1 MKVDW
6 NVLIG
11 EAVTQLIRIFVPVAV
26 VLCFRWV
33 VQIWKQ
39 IKEKHPEIAE
49 LIAYAARVG
58 YAAAEEE
65 YRNYPAAAG
74 GDKMAFALYRAE
86 DYLKACG
93 VKVNDDVLR
102 DAIHEYGIDNY
113 KFSWTKPNIADVL
126 ADIRKAEDS
135 SADLV
140 LLDGG
145 TGDGTVFDWQLLHRI
160 RRPYFLAGGLNP
172 ENVADAVKNLHPFAV
187 DVSSG
192 IETEGKKDYDKMKAF
207 LNAVR
212 KEEVK

>member
-1 MKVDW
+1 MEVDW
-6 NVLIG
+6 NVLMG

-93 VKVNDDVLR
+93 VKVNDDVMR

-126 ADIRKAEDS
+126 ADIRKAEEAAGAEDS
-135 SADLV
+135 DEEDDDERDSADRV
-140 LLDGG
+140 CV
-145 TGDGTVFDWQLLHRI
+145 GDLWDDHNADHHESGE
-160 RRPYFLAGGLNP
+160 RPVGSDQRDAEDQKP
-172 ENVADAVKNLHPFAV
+172 E
-187 DVSSG
+187 
-192 IETEGKKDYDKMKAF
+192 
-207 LNAVR
+207 
-212 KEEVK
+212 

>member
-1 MKVDW
+1 MEVDW

-93 VKVNDDVLR
+93 VKISDEVMR
-102 DAIHEYGIDNY
+102 DAIHEYGVDNY
-113 KFSWTKPNIADVL
+113 KFSWTQPNMADLL
-126 ADIRKAEDS
+126 ADIRKAEE
-135 SADLV
+135 A
-140 LLDGG
+140 
-145 TGDGTVFDWQLLHRI
+145 
-160 RRPYFLAGGLNP
+160 AG
-172 ENVADAVKNLHPFAV
+172 
-187 DVSSG
+187 
-192 IETEGKKDYDKMKAF
+192 
-207 LNAVR
+207 
-212 KEEVK
+212 EEVSEEEENDEPDLTDHLRVGNLWDDHNADHNQSGERPAGSNQRNAEDQKPE

>member
-1 MKVDW
+1 MEVDW

-93 VKVNDDVLR
+93 VKVNDDVMR

-126 ADIRKAEDS
+126 ADIRKAEEAAGAEDS
-135 SADLV
+135 DEEEEDERDSADHLCV
-140 LLDGG
+140 GNLWDDHNADHNPSGE
-145 TGDGTVFDWQLLHRI
+145 
-160 RRPYFLAGGLNP
+160 RPAGSDQRDAEDQKP
-172 ENVADAVKNLHPFAV
+172 E
-187 DVSSG
+187 
-192 IETEGKKDYDKMKAF
+192 
-207 LNAVR
+207 
-212 KEEVK
+212 